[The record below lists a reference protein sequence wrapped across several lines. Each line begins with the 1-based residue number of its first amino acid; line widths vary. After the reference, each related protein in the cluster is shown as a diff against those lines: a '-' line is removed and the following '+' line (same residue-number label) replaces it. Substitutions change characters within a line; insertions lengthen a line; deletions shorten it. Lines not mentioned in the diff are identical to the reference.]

1 MCIINISIMS
11 KTDNKTKTYVRLTKV
26 NPQISVNREGRFV
39 CEGKPCFIWNNDRC
53 KGCFISTLMERRN
66 NRELLIDN

>member
-1 MCIINISIMS
+1 MS

-39 CEGKPCFIWNNDRC
+39 CEGKPCFIWKNDRLRC

-66 NRELLIDN
+66 NRELLTENIES